1 MVLQAGSTASQKA
14 STRAVIFM
22 PLRGYK
28 KVLSIPDFKVTELM
42 HKNYAPFVRTA
53 DKCITAFLRFLTAK
67 TKSMATG
74 FKEKIIHLR
83 RKGELPEW
91 SIGTVSKTVVSFRI
105 PRVQIP
111 DSPP

>member
-1 MVLQAGSTASQKA
+1 M
-14 STRAVIFM
+14 
-22 PLRGYK
+22 
-28 KVLSIPDFKVTELM
+28 LSIPDFKVTELM

-67 TKSMATG
+67 TKSTATG

-91 SIGTVSKTVVSFRI
+91 SIGADSKSVEPPSGSGGSNPSLSAGYVDFQYVSQQLGNI
-105 PRVQIP
+105 
-111 DSPP
+111 